1 MTAFQQLHQPTG
13 RIIVKDGKQYRF
25 FGGTAY
31 LGLLDNPGYIELY
44 KKGIDIYGLNNGT
57 SRSNNVQLG
66 VYDDAEQLLAERFGF
81 DAAGLLSSGYLTAQ
95 AAVRTLSV
103 GREVL
108 YAPEAHP
115 ALWLDSVPPGRR
127 PFDEWRDTAIMSI
140 NSSPQKDFLI
150 VSNTLDNLKPS
161 YYDFKPFVELC
172 DPSKRL
178 FFILDDSH
186 GIGTVRRDAV
196 SVDLGFVQGK
206 SNVEV
211 LLVASLAKGMGT
223 DAGVVMGK
231 KGAIE
236 QIKKHPM
243 FRGASPPSPAAVYA
257 LINGVEFYQRA
268 FNQLHHNIMRFNQL
282 IEGEGKLSSIPS
294 FPVFTSSE
302 AHLYRHFLRRHVLI
316 SSFPYPLPDSP
327 LLNRIVISALHT
339 EEDLN
344 YLVWA
349 YLSKKVINI

>member
-13 RIIVKDGKQYRF
+13 RIIVKDGEQYRF

-66 VYDDAEQLLAERFGF
+66 IYDDAEQLLAERFGF
-81 DAAGLLSSGYLTAQ
+81 GAAGLLSSGYLAAQ
-95 AAVRTLSV
+95 VAVRTLSV

-108 YAPEAHP
+108 YAPDAHP
-115 ALWLDSVPPGRR
+115 ALWLDGVPSDRR
-127 PFDEWRDTAIMSI
+127 SFDEWRDTAITYI
-140 NSSPQKDFLI
+140 NSSQQTEFLI

-186 GIGTVRRDAV
+186 GIGIARRDAI
-196 SVDLGFVQGK
+196 SVDLEFVQGK
-206 SNVEV
+206 PNVEV
-211 LLVASLAKGMGT
+211 LIVASLAKGMGT
-223 DAGVVMGK
+223 DAGIVMGE

-236 QIKKHPM
+236 QVKKHPM
-243 FRGASPPSPAAVYA
+243 FRGASPPSPAAVYT
-257 LINGVEFYQRA
+257 LINGMEFYQRA
-268 FNQLHHNIMRFNQL
+268 FSQLHHNIVYFSQL
-282 IEGEGKLSSIPS
+282 IEGDDKLSYIPS
-294 FPVFTSSE
+294 FPVFTSSD
-302 AHLYRHFLRRHVLI
+302 AHLYRHFLHRQVLI

-327 LLNRIVISALHT
+327 LLNRVVISALHI
-339 EEDLN
+339 EEDLIF
-344 YLVWA
+344 LAEA
-349 YLSKKVINI
+349 YLSKK